1 MTDGGASRR
10 LQFDPG
16 QGGGPL
22 EAKKLALAL
31 ARKHGAA
38 VHGLAIVDPDI
49 VSPPEPTPVGGDAYK
64 QRKDAALVE
73 RAKAAAE
80 ELARGFTN
88 ECRNASVRDGAHV
101 TVGEAAASLIAASAL
116 HDVVLLGVDCDFSG
130 VPADLSPLVAGLLRN
145 NPRPLL
151 VSPRQ
156 ANADGLTLVAY
167 DGSIPAMRALQLF
180 CALGP
185 RTEHEAIVVS
195 VDDDLAKATAT
206 AETSARFLQARGYK
220 TSLRPSPADG
230 DVTAA
235 LIDAVKAVGAA
246 TVVAGAYGHRG
257 WREWLLGTT
266 TERFLRASPAHLFV
280 HH

>member
-1 MTDGGASRR
+1 MLKSLLIALHDTPAS
-10 LQFDPG
+10 
-16 QGGGPL
+16 L

-80 ELARGFTN
+80 ELVRRFTN
-88 ECRNASVRDGAHV
+88 ECRIASVRDDAQII
-101 TVGEAAASLIAASAL
+101 VGEAAAGLMTASAL

-130 VPADLSPLVAGLLRN
+130 EPADLSPLIAGLLRN

-156 ANADGLTLVAY
+156 ANADGPTLVAY

-180 CALGP
+180 CALGL

-195 VDDDLAKATAT
+195 VDDDLAKAAT
-206 AETSARFLQARGYK
+206 MAETGARFLSMHGYK
-220 TSLRPSPADG
+220 TSTRPSPPDG
-230 DVTAA
+230 DVTGA
-235 LIDAVKAVGAA
+235 LIDTARAAGAA
-246 TVVAGAYGHRG
+246 MIVAGAYGHRG

-266 TERFLRASPAHLFV
+266 TERLLTTSPAHLFI

>member
-1 MTDGGASRR
+1 MLKSLLIALQNTPAS
-10 LQFDPG
+10 
-16 QGGGPL
+16 L

-31 ARKHGAA
+31 ARKHGTAL
-38 VHGLAIVDPDI
+38 HGLAIVDPDI
-49 VSPPEPTPVGGDAYK
+49 VAPPEPTPVGGDAYK

-73 RAKAAAE
+73 RARAAAE
-80 ELARGFTN
+80 ELARGFAN
-88 ECRNASVRDGAHV
+88 ECRSASVKDDAQV
-101 TVGEAAASLIAASAL
+101 IVGEAAAGLIAASAL
-116 HDVVLLGVDCDFSG
+116 HDLVLLGVDCDFSAE
-130 VPADLSPLVAGLLRN
+130 PADLSPLIASLLRN
-145 NPRPLL
+145 NPRPLI

-156 ANADGLTLVAY
+156 ANANGPTLVAY

-180 CALGP
+180 CALGL

-195 VDDDLAKATAT
+195 VDDDTAKAAAMADTG
-206 AETSARFLQARGYK
+206 ARFLQARGYK

-235 LIDAVKAVGAA
+235 LIDAAKAAGAA

-266 TERFLRASPAHLFV
+266 TERLLRASPAHVFV

>member
-1 MTDGGASRR
+1 MLKSLLIALHDTPAS
-10 LQFDPG
+10 
-16 QGGGPL
+16 L

-80 ELARGFTN
+80 ELVRRFTN
-88 ECRNASVRDGAHV
+88 ECRIASVRDDAQV
-101 TVGEAAASLIAASAL
+101 IVGEAAASLVAASAL
-116 HDVVLLGVDCDFSG
+116 HDVVLLGADCDFSG
-130 VPADLSPLVAGLLRN
+130 EPADLSPLIAGLLRN

-156 ANADGLTLVAY
+156 ANADGPTLVAY

-180 CALGP
+180 CALGL

-195 VDDDLAKATAT
+195 VDDDLAKAAT
-206 AETSARFLQARGYK
+206 MAETGARFLSMRGYK
-220 TSLRPSPADG
+220 TSTRPSPSDS
-230 DVTAA
+230 DVTGA
-235 LIDAVKAVGAA
+235 LIDTARAAGAA
-246 TVVAGAYGHRG
+246 MIVAGAYGHRG

-266 TERFLRASPAHLFV
+266 TERLLTASPSHLFI